1 MAPADPPEVRVRV
14 TLRWRDMDEL
24 GHLNQ
29 SVYHEL
35 LEEGR
40 MALIEPLLT
49 EESSFVLAR
58 VELDHRREVRRTDG
72 CVDVVVRVLRLGR
85 SSVEVEHD
93 LRLPDGTVA
102 ATGRSILVAWHMR
115 GRGARALTDAE
126 RRALGG

>member
-1 MAPADPPEVRVRV
+1 MTTTGAREVRVRS

-40 MALIEPLLT
+40 MALLEDLLT
-49 EESSFVLAR
+49 DDESFALAR
-58 VELDHRREVRRTDG
+58 VELDHHREVRREEG
-72 CVDVVVRVLRLGR
+72 SVDVVVRVTRIGR
-85 SSVEVEHD
+85 SSIELEHD
-93 LRLPDGTVA
+93 LLLPDGTA
-102 ATGRSILVAWHMR
+102 AASGRSVMVGWSLS
-115 GRGARALTDAE
+115 GRGARPLTDAE